1 MITTINGK
9 EYSITIDAGF
19 LEIEFDNEITGLR
32 TVYVFKDLSIG
43 AVALKRVETIYHSY
57 DITPTGLRINERR
70 HAYKISESDFN
81 EFESEAV
88 GQILKRSIVNGL
100 FRFVLQIV
108 ERVFDPEDGTL
119 IEVINTQ
126 NQE

>member
-70 HAYKISESDFN
+70 HAYKITESDFN

-108 ERVFDPEDGTL
+108 ERVFDPETGAL
-119 IEVINTQ
+119 IEVIQTETQ
-126 NQE
+126 E